1 MPASLNTAQTKPEQ
15 SYRFGP
21 VEPYRYGIPN
31 FEKID
36 RCMLFVVVLSKIDRD
51 ATMAV
56 IAELDETVFFT
67 SDSDSTGRATW
78 ISWVNGG
85 LTVVGRD

>member
-1 MPASLNTAQTKPEQ
+1 
-15 SYRFGP
+15 
-21 VEPYRYGIPN
+21 
-31 FEKID
+31 
-36 RCMLFVVVLSKIDRD
+36 MLFVVVLSKIECD

-85 LTVVGRD
+85 LTVVGRN